1 MLGNL
6 FGRQFNSGLVKTRT
20 SLGQRLKEAFTR
32 RSVIDDSLYEDLE
45 EVLIQA
51 DVGVPTTMA
60 LVSALQ
66 EKVRRTRV
74 QDPDQ
79 VQKLLATEI
88 SQLLKAKAQPLVQP
102 QKGKLLVFLV
112 VGVNGA
118 GKTTTIGKMAY
129 RYKQEGWKTI
139 IAAGDTFRAAA
150 VEQLE
155 VWAQRSGV
163 SIITSQ
169 EGSDPAAVVFDAIA
183 AATARQAEVL
193 IIDTAGRLQNK
204 AHLMQELAKV
214 QRVAARELGRPL
226 DEILLVLDAGTGQN
240 ALSQARLFSE
250 AVPVSGV
257 VLTKLDGTAKG
268 GIVLAIAS
276 ELGLPVKLVG
286 LGEGIEDLY
295 PFDADAFVRA
305 IFP

>member
-32 RSVIDDSLYEDLE
+32 RSVIDDSLYENLE

-79 VQKLLATEI
+79 VQKLLAMEI

-276 ELGLPVKLVG
+276 ELELPVKLVG